1 MYSLCQSS
9 KDRFFFVENAAA
21 QSLILRSLRRQTCPT
36 IQIKALR
43 RGASRRHVSRGLS
56 RLDAVTHLEGT
67 AGFFTVSM
75 SRATDNPVTAGCRR
89 PEQRSEIPGRY

>member
-1 MYSLCQSS
+1 VPIFEGSV
-9 KDRFFFVENAAA
+9 F
-21 QSLILRSLRRQTCPT
+21 LRRKRCRT
-36 IQIKALR
+36 ILDPSVVAKTDLSDNSDQSFAP
-43 RGASRRHVSRGLS
+43 GASRRHASRGLS

-89 PEQRSEIPGRY
+89 PEQKSEIPG